1 MSKDTAITDR
11 DLDMLQF
18 VHRFRLATRRQLH
31 RQFFPDMSANAVGKV
46 VARLNL
52 ADYLREHRVDSG
64 FSYCT
69 LGARGARRIGVP
81 YDAIR
86 STFSEQTLP
95 AAFAH
100 ASFCQ
105 NQGLHLFTPEEF
117 AERFPALRQIPPAA
131 TGYFV
136 YPIEGVTCLA
146 TSLVDR
152 ANALRHVF
160 RKLDR
165 LILRHY
171 KNPAFLALI
180 QQRRFCVTILTGWPA
195 KQDYLAAALR
205 RKSYAPS
212 RVEAHVVPQLR
223 QFYRRI

>member
-1 MSKDTAITDR
+1 MSKDIPITDR
-11 DLDMLQF
+11 DLELLQF
-18 VHRFRLATRRQLH
+18 IHRFRLATRDQLH
-31 RQFFPDMSANAVGKV
+31 RRFFPGATANAVAKV
-46 VARLNL
+46 VARLKL

-69 LGARGARRIGVP
+69 LGARGARRLGAP
-81 YDAIR
+81 YDATR
-86 STFSEQTLP
+86 TFSEQTLP
-95 AAFAH
+95 AAYAH

-105 NQGLHLFTPEEF
+105 DHSLHALTPSEF
-117 AERFPALRQIPPAA
+117 IQTFPALSQVSAPA
-131 TGYFV
+131 TGYFI
-136 YPIEGVTCLA
+136 YSIDGTTYLA

-152 ANALRHVF
+152 ANALRHLF

-165 LILRHY
+165 LLTRHY
-171 KNPAFLALI
+171 KNSAFLALI

-212 RVEAHVVPQLR
+212 RVEAYVVPQL
-223 QFYRRI
+223 QEFYRRI